1 MSHML
6 CRLLVLRL
14 HLRLRRHMLTT
25 KVQQLSQ
32 ARSLLQQLSYFG
44 SFLSPR

>member
-6 CRLLVLRL
+6 CLLLVLRL
-14 HLRLRRHMLTT
+14 HLRLRRHMQIT
-25 KVQQLSQ
+25 KVQLRSQ
-32 ARSLLQQLSYFG
+32 AHSLLQQLSYFG